1 MYMCVFVS
9 VQLVLPIPTKVSLE
23 SLGDFKIGGPVIRI
37 VKYADDLVLP
47 TEIETVLQGILD
59 RLI

>member
-47 TEIETVLQGILD
+47 TEIE
-59 RLI
+59 